1 MSKTKLNIYNIH
13 IQSSLIWRFLMRN
26 NLFLM
31 LMLIIISI
39 VTTPSYSKS
48 MANVNI
54 IYADDAEKPS
64 DEEPDCE

>member
-1 MSKTKLNIYNIH
+1 
-13 IQSSLIWRFLMRN
+13 MRN